1 MECGKRRRR
10 VHGRNLFVKL
20 ELCGLRTKTPLR
32 QNPLERAELTQ
43 QHCRALRTD
52 PAGAGELVGRIATQS
67 DEVGHLLW
75 LDAIALAHLIGADA
89 RHLAAFDGME
99 NGGRGG
105 GKLKCIAIATG
116 YHHRAMAMLLVG
128 HGRGQ
133 KIVGLITRSFR
144 IREAARRDEP
154 RQHIQLID
162 ELFVEMSTA
171 LIIRKEALAVGRRT
185 ERVPPD
191 KHCAR
196 PLISYKRSRI
206 FAKPTI
212 APPPRSP
219 VRRIDFGKAWKARC
233 ANESPSTTSRGPFT
247 ASGLTLVE
255 PGQDLLSAR
264 WRRSPPQCRATVSG

>member
-1 MECGKRRRR
+1 
-10 VHGRNLFVKL
+10 
-20 ELCGLRTKTPLR
+20 
-32 QNPLERAELTQ
+32 
-43 QHCRALRTD
+43 
-52 PAGAGELVGRIATQS
+52 
-67 DEVGHLLW
+67 
-75 LDAIALAHLIGADA
+75 
-89 RHLAAFDGME
+89 ME

-191 KHCAR
+191 KYCAR
-196 PLISYKRSRI
+196 PLIFVQAQQNICEADDS
-206 FAKPTI
+206 ATATI
-212 APPPRSP
+212 ARPPDRFRQGMEGAMRERVAIHDEQGAVHGVGLDPGRTRAGFAVGP
-219 VRRIDFGKAWKARC
+219 VAPI
-233 ANESPSTTSRGPFT
+233 TS
-247 ASGLTLVE
+247 
-255 PGQDLLSAR
+255 
-264 WRRSPPQCRATVSG
+264 TVSGSCF